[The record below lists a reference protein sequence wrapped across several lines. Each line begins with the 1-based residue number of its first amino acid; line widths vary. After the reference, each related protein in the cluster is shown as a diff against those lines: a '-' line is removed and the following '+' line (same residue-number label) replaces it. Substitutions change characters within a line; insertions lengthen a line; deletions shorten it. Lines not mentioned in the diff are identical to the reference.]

1 MLSVLSDEGGWAYVS
16 GMSTDRSSYLNV
28 GKRCIAVRTA
38 MTARAIS
45 RHYDNALREAGLTGT
60 QFSLLVA
67 IGSGDFPS
75 MSALGERLSIDRSTL
90 SRNFKPLLENG
101 WVVKEPGQGGRAIP
115 LRLSDAGAE
124 KLNAAL
130 PKWEA
135 AQDKLE
141 EMLSDDELQDG
152 KRFLRALRQ
161 AAEAD

>member
-1 MLSVLSDEGGWAYVS
+1 
-16 GMSTDRSSYLNV
+16 
-28 GKRCIAVRTA
+28 
-38 MTARAIS
+38 
-45 RHYDNALREAGLTGT
+45 
-60 QFSLLVA
+60 
-67 IGSGDFPS
+67 
-75 MSALGERLSIDRSTL
+75 
-90 SRNFKPLLENG
+90 
-101 WVVKEPGQGGRAIP
+101 GGRAIP
-115 LRLSDAGAE
+115 LRLTDEGAE